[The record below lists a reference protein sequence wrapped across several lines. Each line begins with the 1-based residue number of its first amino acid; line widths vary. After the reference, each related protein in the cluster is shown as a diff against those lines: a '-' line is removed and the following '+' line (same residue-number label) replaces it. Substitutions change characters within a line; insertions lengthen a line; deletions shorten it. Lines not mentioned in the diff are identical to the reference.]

1 MVYCPFIF
9 YSQRSCH
16 AITLAY
22 LISKMQET
30 RPDPTHP
37 FARNIIPGPFLD
49 TFENNPT
56 QIKTLRNPN
65 QIVGNIR
72 LWKKVAFDVNFFMRT
87 FQDNAALSGRPKGIR
102 LQCLVL
108 PVAER
113 RGESGTTA
121 QRRVPPRSEA
131 EGGNVELTDADH

>member
-1 MVYCPFIF
+1 MVYCTFIF

-49 TFENNPT
+49 TFEN
-56 QIKTLRNPN
+56 NPN

-121 QRRVPPRSEA
+121 QRRIPPGAKRRGEP
-131 EGGNVELTDADH
+131 VII